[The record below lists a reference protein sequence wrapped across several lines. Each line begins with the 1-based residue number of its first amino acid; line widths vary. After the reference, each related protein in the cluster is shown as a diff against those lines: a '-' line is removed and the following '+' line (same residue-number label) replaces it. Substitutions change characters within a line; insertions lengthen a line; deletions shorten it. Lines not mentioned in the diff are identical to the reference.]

1 MGWSSHNEK
10 ALQEGYFINSEENYP
25 EATPYLCCSLYLE
38 KSLGNSCKYFDL
50 LSNLQNIPKRTGFV
64 DANIEYFRKL
74 WNVCCEDIGAICFE
88 NFQKPYPWNLQ
99 MQKKREC

>member
-38 KSLGNSCKYFDL
+38 KSLGNSCKYNAS
-50 LSNLQNIPKRTGFV
+50 LSSLQNLERIGMV
-64 DANIEYFRKL
+64 VANIEYFRKF
-74 WNVCCEDIGAICFE
+74 WHVCCEDI
-88 NFQKPYPWNLQ
+88 
-99 MQKKREC
+99 